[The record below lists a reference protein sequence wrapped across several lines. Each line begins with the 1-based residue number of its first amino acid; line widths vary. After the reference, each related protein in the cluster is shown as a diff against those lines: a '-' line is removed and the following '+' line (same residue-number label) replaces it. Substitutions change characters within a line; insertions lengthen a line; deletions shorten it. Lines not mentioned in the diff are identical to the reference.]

1 MEKKYELTE
10 HGDSER
16 KIYTVDGTK
25 EKIVTVD
32 NNDDVL
38 QANYE
43 GRKED
48 GFDITHSIRRVAHID
63 MNTVRLLA
71 IARKDSDAMGY
82 LYNHDTAARDRMIRH
97 YPDLFKAC
105 SGGV

>member
-1 MEKKYELTE
+1 MEKEIEFTDN
-10 HGDSER
+10 GDTER
-16 KIYTVDGTK
+16 KIYVADGTK
-25 EKIVTVD
+25 EKIVTVA

-48 GFDITHSIRRVAHID
+48 GFDITRSIRRVAHID

-71 IARKDSDAMGY
+71 IARKDADAVGY

>member
-1 MEKKYELTE
+1 MEKHYDLTE
-10 HGDSER
+10 QGDSER
-16 KIYTVDGTK
+16 KVYAVDGTK
-25 EKIVTVD
+25 ESIITTAS
-32 NNDDVL
+32 NDEVL
-38 QANYE
+38 KQNYE
-43 GRKED
+43 ERKED

-71 IARKDSDAMGY
+71 ITRKDCDAMAY
-82 LYNHDTAARDRMIRH
+82 LHHHDTDARDRMIRH